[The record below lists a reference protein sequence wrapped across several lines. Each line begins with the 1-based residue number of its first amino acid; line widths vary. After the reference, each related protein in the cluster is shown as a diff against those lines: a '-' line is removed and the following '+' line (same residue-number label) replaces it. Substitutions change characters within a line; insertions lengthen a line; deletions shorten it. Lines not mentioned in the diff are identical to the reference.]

1 LVLFL
6 KTTRMVKYMQRSILA
21 IIASCLSLANAAL
34 GWENRDI
41 GAVTAA
47 GNVEVAGDVYTIR
60 GDGGDIWGYSD
71 AFHYMYLP
79 MSGDGEIIAR
89 VISVQNTNSWAK
101 AGVMVRE
108 TLNAGSAHAMMIVTP
123 GNGAAFQYRSTTN
136 GESYS
141 SHGNSF
147 KAPYWVKLSRT
158 GNTITGFHSPDGQSW
173 TQQGS
178 STFSMAS
185 DVFVGLC
192 VTSHAD
198 GTLCAVQFD
207 SVDGTA
213 ITGTWRAI
221 SPTPQNDARQID
233 PAGTNL
239 MWAPGPN
246 PPGPIARYDVYFSD
260 NSKLLG
266 QPISLLCSVP
276 AGSPLEYFVAPVAG
290 GTTYYWR
297 VDSVI
302 DQSNIAVGWVW
313 SFTTAVEPIEVCPI
327 GDINGDCQVTL
338 DDLKYLSAQWL
349 DSSGCSG
356 NPYCADIVSPSGVDL
371 RDLAVL
377 AENWQKKVGPVV
389 INEIHYDPDVK
400 TDLAEFVEL
409 YNVTDEPVNVSG
421 WYFSSGISFTFPDNS
436 FIPPK
441 GFVVIAQNA
450 AKFQTKF
457 GFAPTGQ
464 FEGKLSNEG
473 ETICL
478 RDTNKNKV
486 DEVTYKLG
494 FPWPTVGDEPGKSI
508 QLINPAMDNDL
519 GGSWRGRTPTPNG
532 LNECLA
538 ANAPPLMRQV
548 NHSPRQP
555 KSNEPVEI
563 TVKVTDENGVESV
576 TLRYQSVNP
585 GSYIALQDPQYQT
598 NWTQVTMY
606 DDGTHGDKIMNDN
619 VYAAVLPASL
629 QVHRWLV
636 RYKITALDKTGLSI
650 TGPYLD
656 DPQPNFAY
664 FVYNGAP
671 TWRGANRPGVTPVIE
686 YGTDVMRNLPIYH
699 LITKKQDVVDCMYWP
714 GNATGQYWGEDY
726 PWFGTLVY
734 DGEVYD
740 HIHYRARGGVWRY
753 SMGKNMWKF
762 DFNRG
767 HSLAAKDDYGREYDT
782 KWDKLNFSACIQ
794 QGDYQHRGEQGMF
807 EALSFKLFNLAGEPA
822 SKTNWVHF
830 RIIDEAAEY
839 GSTQYDGDFLGLYMT
854 IEQMDGHFLDE
865 HGLPDGNL
873 YKMDGEYP
881 DGCDKQNQG
890 PTGVLD
896 KADVIAFR
904 NAYQA
909 SPTATWWRANVDL
922 LSYYG
927 YRTILE
933 GVHHYDNGYGK
944 NYFYYLNPL
953 TMVWSQLPWDVDL
966 TWANNMYGNGD
977 EPFKHCGL
985 LNQSSLN
992 LEYKNRIREI
1002 RNLLFNNDQCWQLIN
1017 DYAVIINDPNN
1028 GGLSFVNADRAM
1040 WDYNPIMT
1048 CSYINPSKAGA
1059 GRFYQKATT
1068 KDFPG
1073 MVKIMKDY
1081 VTSRSSTLDT
1091 LAADTAIPNTPTITS
1106 TCPPGYPINALT
1118 FQTSSFSDPQG
1129 SGTFGAVKWRIAEV
1143 AAGSKT
1149 GPGKYEI
1156 ESVWESGEITP
1167 FSNTIKIPASVVKV
1181 GHTYRV
1187 RCRMKDNTDRWSHW
1201 SSPIQFVA
1209 GEPLAAGV
1217 LENLRITE
1225 IMYNPA
1231 PGSPY
1236 NDYDYE
1242 FIELKNISTDETL
1255 DLTYVSFVEGITF
1268 GFDGNNVTSI
1278 SPGQFVLVVKNKAA
1292 FESRYGTG
1300 FSSRIAGN
1308 FTTGKLEN
1316 NGERVTLVDT
1326 WNGTIADFEYNN
1338 GRGWPL
1344 AADGTGHSLVP
1355 LNSALPGEPDG
1366 SLHYGGNWRAST
1378 YMGGSPGQDDPEPV
1392 VGIVINEIMAHT
1404 DYSDPLHPEYD
1415 TNDWIELYNNSASP
1429 VNLSNW
1435 YLSDDIE
1442 VLKKWA
1448 ISAGQIAGHGW
1459 IAFDEVTG
1467 FHHPITTGF
1476 GLNKAGEMVVLSYL
1490 PGTSQDRIVDCI
1502 SFKGEENNISL
1513 GRYPDGGAYWF
1524 HLTPSRSTA
1533 NTTPVLDIM
1542 INELM
1547 YHPVDSND
1555 EYIEL
1560 YNPTASKVYLAN
1572 AVGSWRLDG
1581 AVNYT
1586 LPAGISI
1593 PAGGRLIIVG
1603 FDPYTETSRLNDFI
1617 AVYKTGSL
1625 TAGVN
1630 IIGPWSGDLS
1640 NSGERLALEK
1650 PQAPDLP
1657 DPLSWVIVD
1666 EVIYADFDP
1675 WPQSADG
1682 DGDALQRIFADRYHS
1697 GNDPANWQTASPTPG
1712 NNP

>member
-1 LVLFL
+1 
-6 KTTRMVKYMQRSILA
+6 MQRSILA
-21 IIASCLSLANAAL
+21 VLLSCLSLGNAAL

-41 GAVTAA
+41 GAVGAA
-47 GNVEVAGDVYTIR
+47 GNVEVAGEVYTIR
-60 GDGGDIWGYSD
+60 GDGGDIWSYSD
-71 AFHYMYLP
+71 AFHFMYLP
-79 MSGDGEIIAR
+79 MSGDGDIVAR
-89 VISVQNTNSWAK
+89 VISIQNTDSWAK
-101 AGVMVRE
+101 AGVMIRE
-108 TLNAGSAHAMMIVTP
+108 SLTAGSAHAMMIVTP
-123 GNGAAFQYRSTTN
+123 SNGANFQYRTTTG

-141 SHGNSF
+141 SGGNSF
-147 KAPYWVKLSRT
+147 KAPYWVKLTRT
-158 GNTITGFHSPDGQSW
+158 GNTITGFHSSDGQNW

-178 STFSMAS
+178 NAFSMTS

-192 VTSHAD
+192 VTSHVA
-198 GTLCAVQFD
+198 GTLCTAKFD
-207 SVDGTA
+207 SVGGTA

-221 SPTPQNDARQID
+221 NPTPQNGVKQID
-233 PAGTNL
+233 PEGTNL

-246 PPGPIARYDVYFSD
+246 PPGPVAQYDVYLSND
-260 NSKLLG
+260 PKLLG
-266 QPISLLCSVP
+266 QPISLLCSVQ
-276 AGSPLEYFVAPVAG
+276 AGSPLEYFVSPLAG

-302 DQSNIAVGWVW
+302 EQSNIAVGWVW

-327 GDINGDCQVTL
+327 ADINGDCQVTL
-338 DDLKYLSAQWL
+338 DDLKLLSAQWL
-349 DSSGCSG
+349 DGSGCSG
-356 NPYCADIVSPSGVDL
+356 NPDCADIVSPVGVDL
-371 RDLAVL
+371 RDFTAIAGDLRH
-377 AENWQKKVGPVV
+377 KVGPVV

-400 TDLAEFVEL
+400 TDLAEFIEL

-421 WYFSSGISFTFPDNS
+421 WYFSNGISFTFPDNS
-436 FIPPK
+436 FIPPN

-457 GFAPTGQ
+457 GFTPTGE
-464 FEGKLSNEG
+464 FIGKLNNEG
-473 ETICL
+473 DTIRLC
-478 RDTNKNKV
+478 DSNDDEV
-486 DEVTYKLG
+486 DKVTYKLG

-538 ANAPPLMRQV
+538 ANAPPLLRQV
-548 NHSPRQP
+548 NHSPSQP

-563 TVKVTDENGVESV
+563 TVKVTDDDGVESV
-576 TLRYQSVNP
+576 TLSYQTVDP

-598 NWTQVTMY
+598 NWTGVTMY
-606 DDGTHGDKIMNDN
+606 DDGTHGDRITNDN
-619 VYAAVLPASL
+619 IYTAVLPALL
-629 QVHRWLV
+629 QVHRRLV
-636 RYKITALDKTGLSI
+636 RYKITALDKTGLAI
-650 TGPYLD
+650 TGPYTD

-671 TWRGANRPGVTPVIE
+671 SWRGANRPGGTIVIE
-686 YGTDVMRNLPIYH
+686 YGTDVMRNLPVYH

-726 PWFGTLVY
+726 PWVGTLVY

-767 HSLAAKDDYGREYDT
+767 HSFPAKDDYGREYDT

-830 RIIDEAAEY
+830 RIIDETAES

-854 IEQMDGHFLDE
+854 LEQLDGRFLDE
-865 HGLPDGNL
+865 HGLPDGNF

-890 PTGVLD
+890 PIAVLD
-896 KADVIAFR
+896 KSDVIAFR
-904 NAYQA
+904 NAYQS
-909 SPTATWWRANVDL
+909 SPSAAWWRANVDL
-922 LSYYG
+922 PSYYG

-953 TMVWSQLPWDVDL
+953 TMVWAQLPWDVDL
-966 TWANNMYGNGD
+966 TWADNMYGNGN
-977 EPFKHCGL
+977 EPFKASGL

-992 LEYKNRIREI
+992 LEYKNKVREI
-1002 RNLLFNNDQCWQLIN
+1002 RNLLFNTEQGWQLID
-1017 DYAVIINDPNN
+1017 DYAAIIDDPNQ
-1028 GGLSFVNADRAM
+1028 GGLSFVDADRAM

-1048 CSYINPSKAGA
+1048 SAYINSSKAGT

-1068 KDFPG
+1068 KNFEG
-1073 MVKIMKDY
+1073 MVQIMKNY
-1081 VTSRSSTLDT
+1081 VSSRGSSVLDPI
-1091 LAADTAIPNTPTITS
+1091 AADTAIPNTPTITS

-1118 FQTSSFSDPQG
+1118 FQTSSFNDPQG
-1129 SGTFGAVKWRIAEV
+1129 SGTFGAMKWRIAEI
-1143 AAGSKT
+1143 ADGSKSQ
-1149 GPGKYEI
+1149 PGKYEI
-1156 ESVWESGEITP
+1156 ETVWESGEITP
-1167 FSNTIKIPASVVKV
+1167 FSNTIQIPATVVKV
-1181 GHTYRV
+1181 GNIYRV
-1187 RCRMKDNTDRWSHW
+1187 RCRMKDNTGRWSHW
-1201 SSPIQFVA
+1201 SSPIQFTA

-1225 IMYNPA
+1225 LMYNPA
-1231 PGSPY
+1231 PSGSY

-1242 FIELKNISTDETL
+1242 FIELKNTGDETL
-1255 DLTYVSFVEGITF
+1255 DLTYVRFVEGITF
-1268 GFDGNNVTSI
+1268 GFDGNDVTNLA
-1278 SPGQFVLVVKNKAA
+1278 PGQFVLVVKNKAA

-1300 FSSRIAGN
+1300 LSSQIAGN
-1308 FTTGKLEN
+1308 FTTGKLDN
-1316 NGERVTLVDT
+1316 AGERVTLEDF

-1344 AADGTGHSLVP
+1344 AADGAGHSLVP
-1355 LNSALPGEPDG
+1355 LNSALAGEPDG

-1378 YMGGSPGQDDPEPV
+1378 YMGGSPGQDDPEPIINV
-1392 VGIVINEIMAHT
+1392 VINEIMAHT
-1404 DYSDPLHPEYD
+1404 DYNDPLHPEYD
-1415 TNDWIELYNNSASP
+1415 SNDWIELYNISASP
-1429 VNLSNW
+1429 VNLNSNW
-1435 YLSDDIE
+1435 YLSDDIDD
-1442 VLKKWA
+1442 LKKWA
-1448 ISAGQIAGHGW
+1448 IPAGQLAGHSR
-1459 IAFDEVTG
+1459 IAFDEVNG
-1467 FHHPITTGF
+1467 FHKPLPNGF
-1476 GLNKAGEMVVLSYL
+1476 GLNKGGEQVVLSYL
-1490 PGTSQDRIVDCI
+1490 PGGQQDRVVDCI
-1502 SFKGEENNISL
+1502 TFKGEENNISL

-1524 HLTPSRSTA
+1524 HLTPSRNTA

-1547 YHPVDSND
+1547 YHPVDPND

-1560 YNPTASKVYLAN
+1560 YNPTTSQVYLAN
-1572 AVGSWRLDG
+1572 TVDTWRLDG

-1586 LPAGISI
+1586 FPAGISI
-1593 PAGGRLIIVG
+1593 PASGRLIVVG
-1603 FDPYTETSRLNDFI
+1603 FDPYTETARLNDFI
-1617 AVYKTGSL
+1617 AAYKTGPL

-1640 NSGERLALEK
+1640 NSSERLAVER
-1650 PQAPDLP
+1650 PQAPDLSG
-1657 DPLSWVIVD
+1657 DPISWVIVD
-1666 EVIYADFDP
+1666 EVVYADFSP
-1675 WPQSADG
+1675 WPVSPDG
-1682 DGDALQRIFADRYHS
+1682 ESDALQRIFTDRYHC
-1697 GNDPANWQTASPTPG
+1697 GNDPANWQAASPTPG
-1712 NNP
+1712 KNP